1 MSVSQKEGKKSTPY
15 HPESVNCQTGDEGNS
30 KSQDKEKDHSLG
42 RKYTGSTYLEGERVP
57 HFRSLSGIEYKEVY
71 KPSDWKGDLPDPGK
85 YPFTRGIHKDMY
97 RGRLWTRRQQSGF
110 GSPEESNERM
120 RYLLK
125 VGQTGINMDGDI
137 GTQLGLDADYPLA
150 QGDVG
155 LQGTSICTYE
165 DMRAL
170 FKEIPLDEVSSTL
183 IIHPPS
189 SAVIMAQYLL
199 LAKERGT
206 PWEKLIG
213 TTMNCPLTQVVG
225 PTFQACT
232 SFFPID
238 LSIKIGID
246 VMEYMIPRSPRWNII
261 NINAY
266 NIRETGVSAIQEAA
280 FSMSLAADYIQRL
293 IGRGWEIDSF
303 APRMAFFSAADIDLF
318 EEVAKL
324 RAMRRIW
331 ARMLKEKFE
340 AKTEQSMRFRTAIQT
355 SALPLTAQQ
364 PLNNIVRATLQT
376 LVAVLAGTQS
386 IHTTGY
392 DEAYSLPTEESHKL
406 SIRTQQ
412 IIAYETKV
420 VNSVDPLGGSYLVET
435 LTDQIEENIW
445 ELMKVMERK
454 GGFIQCFKMGWVE
467 EQINEARYKLAEAI
481 EIGERPVV
489 GVNIFREE
497 DEEVKINIFKQA
509 SDMQVKRIQYVQEY
523 KRNRHQEPVKR
534 ALDKIYGLVKHKSD
548 INLFEP
554 IMEAIE
560 AKATIQEICDAMR
573 QASDFTIPS

>member
-1 MSVSQKEGKKSTPY
+1 MSVNEREVKNLSY
-15 HPESVNCQTGDEGNS
+15 
-30 KSQDKEKDHSLG
+30 LG
-42 RKYTGSTYLEGERVP
+42 GERP
-57 HFRSLSGIEYKEVY
+57 SHFKSSSGMEYQEVY
-71 KPSDWKGDLPDPGK
+71 RPSDWKGDLPDPGA
-85 YPFTRGIHKDMY
+85 YPFTRGIHRDMY

-110 GSPEESNERM
+110 GTPEESNERIK
-120 RYLLK
+120 YLLK

-137 GTQLGLDADYPLA
+137 GTQFGLDPDYSLA
-150 QGDVG
+150 QGDIG
-155 LQGTSICTYE
+155 LQGTSLCTYE

-170 FKEIPLDEVSSTL
+170 FKDIPLDEISSTL
-183 IIHPPS
+183 IIHPPA

-199 LAKERGT
+199 LAKERGI

-238 LSIKIGID
+238 LSIKIGLD
-246 VMEYMIPRSPRWNII
+246 VMEFMIPRSPRWNII

-266 NIRETGVSAIQEAA
+266 NIRETGVNAVQEAA
-280 FSMSLAADYIQRL
+280 FAMSLAADYIKQL
-293 IGRGWEIDSF
+293 IKRGLEVDRF
-303 APRMAFFSAADIDLF
+303 AQRMAFFSAADIDLF

-331 ARMLKEKFE
+331 ARMLKERFG
-340 AKTEQSMRFRTAIQT
+340 AKNDQSLKFRTAIQT

-364 PLNNIVRATLQT
+364 PLNNIVRATIQT
-376 LVAVLAGTQS
+376 LAAVLAGTQS
-386 IHTTGY
+386 IHTTSY

-435 LTDQIEENIW
+435 LTDQLEEKIW
-445 ELMKVMERK
+445 ELMKVIEGK
-454 GGFIQCFKMGWVE
+454 EGFIQCFKTGWVE
-467 EQINEARYKLAEAI
+467 EQVNEARYKLAEAMAT
-481 EIGERPVV
+481 GEHPVV
-489 GVNIFREE
+489 GVNIFQEE
-497 DEEVKINIFKQA
+497 NEEVKINIFRQA
-509 SDMQVKRIQYVQEY
+509 SDMQVKRIRYAQDY
-523 KRNRHQEPVKR
+523 KRNRDQDPVKR
-534 ALDKIYGLVKHKSD
+534 ALEKIYDLVKRRPEV
-548 INLFEP
+548 NLFQP
-554 IMEAIE
+554 IMEAVE

-573 QASDFTIPS
+573 QAANFVIPS

>member
-1 MSVSQKEGKKSTPY
+1 MNEREGKNLSY
-15 HPESVNCQTGDEGNS
+15 
-30 KSQDKEKDHSLG
+30 LG
-42 RKYTGSTYLEGERVP
+42 GERP
-57 HFRSLSGIEYKEVY
+57 SHFKSSSGMEYQEVY
-71 KPSDWKGDLPDPGK
+71 RPSDWKGELPDPGK

-110 GSPEESNERM
+110 GTPEESNERIK
-120 RYLLK
+120 YLLK

-137 GTQLGLDADYPLA
+137 GTQFGLDPDYSLA
-150 QGDVG
+150 QGDIG
-155 LQGTSICTYE
+155 LQGTSLCTYE
-165 DMRAL
+165 DMRTL
-170 FKEIPLDEVSSTL
+170 FKDIPLNEVSSTL
-183 IIHPPS
+183 IIHPPA

-199 LAKERGT
+199 LAKERGI

-238 LSIKIGID
+238 LSIKIGLD
-246 VMEYMIPRSPRWNII
+246 VMEFMIPRSPRWNII

-266 NIRETGVSAIQEAA
+266 NIRETGVNAVQEAA
-280 FSMSLAADYIQRL
+280 FAMSLAADYINRL
-293 IGRGWEIDSF
+293 IGRGLEVDQF
-303 APRMAFFSAADIDLF
+303 AHRMAFFSAADLDLF
-318 EEVAKL
+318 EEVSKL

-331 ARMLKEKFE
+331 ARMLKERFG
-340 AKTEQSMRFRTAIQT
+340 AKNEQSLKFRTAIQT

-364 PLNNIVRATLQT
+364 PLNNIVRATIQT
-376 LVAVLAGTQS
+376 LAAVLAGTQS
-386 IHTTGY
+386 IHTTSY

-435 LTDQIEENIW
+435 LTDQLEKKIW
-445 ELMKVMERK
+445 ELMKVIEGK
-454 GGFIQCFKMGWVE
+454 GGFIQCFKTGWVE

-481 EIGERPVV
+481 AIGEHPMV
-489 GVNIFREE
+489 GVNIFQEE
-497 DEEVKINIFKQA
+497 NEEVKINIFRQA
-509 SDMQVKRIQYVQEY
+509 SDMQVKRIRYAQDY
-523 KRNRHQEPVKR
+523 KRNRDQDPVKR
-534 ALDKIYGLVKHKSD
+534 ALEKIYDLVKRRPEV
-548 INLFEP
+548 NLFQP
-554 IMEAIE
+554 IMEAVE

-573 QASDFTIPS
+573 HASNFVIPS

>member
-1 MSVSQKEGKKSTPY
+1 MNQREGKNLSY
-15 HPESVNCQTGDEGNS
+15 
-30 KSQDKEKDHSLG
+30 LG
-42 RKYTGSTYLEGERVP
+42 GERP
-57 HFRSLSGIEYKEVY
+57 SHFKSLSGIEYEEVY
-71 KPSDWKGDLPDPGK
+71 RQSDWKGELPDPGE

-110 GSPEESNERM
+110 GTPEESNERIK
-120 RYLLK
+120 YLLK

-137 GTQLGLDADYPLA
+137 GTQFGLDPDYPLA
-150 QGDVG
+150 QGDIG

-165 DMRAL
+165 DMKAL
-170 FKEIPLDEVSSTL
+170 FKDIPLNEISSTL

-199 LAKERGT
+199 LAKERGI

-213 TTMNCPLTQVVG
+213 TIMNCPLTQVVG

-238 LSIKIGID
+238 LSIKIGLD

-266 NIRETGVSAIQEAA
+266 NIRETGVNAVQEAA
-280 FSMSLAADYIQRL
+280 FAMSLAADYIKQL
-293 IGRGWEIDSF
+293 VKRGLEIDRF
-303 APRMAFFSAADIDLF
+303 AQRMAFFSAADIDLF

-331 ARMLKEKFE
+331 ARMLKDRFG
-340 AKTEQSMRFRTAIQT
+340 AKNDQSLKFRTAIQT

-364 PLNNIVRATLQT
+364 PLNNIVRATIQT
-376 LVAVLAGTQS
+376 LAAVLAGTQS
-386 IHTTGY
+386 IHTTSY

-435 LTDQIEENIW
+435 MTDQIEEKIW
-445 ELMKVMERK
+445 ELMKVIEEK
-454 GGFIQCFKMGWVE
+454 EGFIQCFKTGWVE
-467 EQINEARYKLAEAI
+467 EQINEARYKSAEAI
-481 EIGERPVV
+481 AIGEHPVV
-489 GVNIFREE
+489 GVNIFQDE
-497 DEEVKINIFKQA
+497 DEEVKINIFRQA
-509 SDMQVKRIQYVQEY
+509 SDMQAKRIQYVQDY
-523 KRNRHQEPVKR
+523 KRNRNQDPVKR
-534 ALDKIYGLVKHKSD
+534 ALEKIYDLVKRRSEV
-548 INLFEP
+548 NLFLP
-554 IMEAIE
+554 IMEAVE
-560 AKATIQEICDAMR
+560 AKATVQEICDTMR
-573 QASDFTIPS
+573 QAAEFIIPS

>member
-1 MSVSQKEGKKSTPY
+1 
-15 HPESVNCQTGDEGNS
+15 VNEVKN
-30 KSQDKEKDHSLG
+30 L
-42 RKYTGSTYLEGERVP
+42 TYLGGERP
-57 HFRSLSGIEYKEVY
+57 SHFKSSSGMEYQEVY
-71 KPSDWKGDLPDPGK
+71 RSSDWKGELPDPGK

-110 GSPEESNERM
+110 GTPEESNERIK
-120 RYLLK
+120 YLLK

-137 GTQLGLDADYPLA
+137 GTQFGLDPDYSLA
-150 QGDVG
+150 QGDIG

-165 DMRAL
+165 DMRTL
-170 FKEIPLDEVSSTL
+170 FKDIPLDKVSSTL
-183 IIHPPS
+183 IIHPPA

-199 LAKERGT
+199 LAKERGI
-206 PWEKLIG
+206 PWDKLIG

-238 LSIKIGID
+238 LAIKIGLD
-246 VMEYMIPRSPRWNII
+246 VMEFMIPRSPRWNII

-266 NIRETGVSAIQEAA
+266 NIRETGVNAVQEAA
-280 FSMSLAADYIQRL
+280 FAMSLASDYIKRL
-293 IGRGWEIDSF
+293 TGRGLEVDQF
-303 APRMAFFSAADIDLF
+303 AHRMAFFSAADIDLF

-331 ARMLKEKFE
+331 ARMLKERFG
-340 AKTEQSMRFRTAIQT
+340 AKNDQSLRFRTAIQT

-364 PLNNIVRATLQT
+364 PLNNIVRATIQT
-376 LVAVLAGTQS
+376 LAAVLAGTQS
-386 IHTTGY
+386 IHTTSY

-435 LTDQIEENIW
+435 LTDQLEEKIW
-445 ELMKVMERK
+445 ELMKVIEGK
-454 GGFIQCFKMGWVE
+454 GGFIQCFKAGWVE
-467 EQINEARYKLAEAI
+467 EQINEARYKLGEAI
-481 EIGERPVV
+481 ATGEHPLV
-489 GVNIFREE
+489 GVNIFQEE
-497 DEEVKINIFKQA
+497 NEEVKINIFRQA
-509 SDMQVKRIQYVQEY
+509 SDMQVKRTRYAQEY
-523 KRNRHQEPVKR
+523 KRNRDQERVKR
-534 ALDKIYGLVKHKSD
+534 ALEKIYDLVKRRPEV
-548 INLFEP
+548 NLFQP
-554 IMEAIE
+554 IMEAVE

-573 QASDFTIPS
+573 QASNFVIPS